1 MCSIWFMLTI
11 AKSNRLVWVNWIT
24 YSLNATKMV
33 SKYIAQRSKCNR
45 WLRNKCW
52 ISWVVCLCS
61 LDIRSWR
68 LSSTIC
74 STMTWARCCLVKV
87 VFLTLI
93 DRSSALSF
101 IIQSSLA
108 SVASAAGAVANL
120 ASNPI
125 NAINLTTQTN
135 NLFTKSFSDQQ
146 NRNLNKENLIY
157 AMFRAVKK

>member
-1 MCSIWFMLTI
+1 
-11 AKSNRLVWVNWIT
+11 
-24 YSLNATKMV
+24 
-33 SKYIAQRSKCNR
+33 
-45 WLRNKCW
+45 
-52 ISWVVCLCS
+52 
-61 LDIRSWR
+61 
-68 LSSTIC
+68 
-74 STMTWARCCLVKV
+74 MTWARCCLVKV

-146 NRNLNKENLIY
+146 NWNLNKENLIY
-157 AMFRAVKK
+157 AMFNQLNQFDQSDERFVEFCIKMLLNEPFSFNNM